1 MAVRPAN
8 GDIDNAR
15 TCNIPSRLRGRLR
28 GIDVIDLVPSN
39 VVVCVRSVCVT
50 KAPSCI
56 VEDVVTVSGC

>member
-15 TCNIPSRLRGRLR
+15 TCDISNRLRGRLS
-28 GIDVIDLVPSN
+28 GIDIIDLVASN
-39 VVVCVRSVCVT
+39 VVVRARSVYVT